1 MDESKTG
8 LLFVFIQHFHKT
20 LKEAMEIDFRQII
33 EYEYSGVMSYYAN
46 KALILLLFLIYYQKK
61 LKLSL
66 FNYILALFRII
77 LKLFYLR
84 IIKKWWWPEVE
95 SNHRHADFQSAALPT
110 ELSGHGLG
118 IFYRKI
124 LN

>member
-1 MDESKTG
+1 M
-8 LLFVFIQHFHKT
+8 
-20 LKEAMEIDFRQII
+20 KEAIEIDLRQII
-33 EYEYSGVMSYYAN
+33 EYEYHGVISYYTN
-46 KALILLLFLIYYQKK
+46 KVLILLLFLIYYQKK
-61 LKLSL
+61 LKLSF